1 MSINTTNALI
11 MLAEVDDIMRLSVS
25 DRGWQLREML
35 SWRAYG
41 FF

>member
-11 MLAEVDDIMRLSVS
+11 IMRVSVS
-25 DRGWQLREML
+25 DRGWQLRETL